1 MNWFEGIKYGIE
13 VAGREVRDPEVA
25 AQTRR
30 TRAPRSLGG
39 MRLRHSSDSGQ
50 GLVGGAMQTL
60 APLSADSEWRER
72 NLDNRALDRTS
83 PAKLL
88 ELLADISPEV
98 SKGLWDFLR
107 LCNPGFTATAMR
119 LSGNSPAPKAAQDA
133 LTALLNKLKTR
144 HGDTNV
150 VIGRLFIGAF
160 LRGAFAGELVLDKA
174 GRVPLDLATPDPGSF
189 QFKQVEDADLG
200 MVWQAGQWQK
210 GQWVPLDMETVRYV
224 PIDPFPGK
232 PHGRSLASPAL
243 FPCLFLITLLHDLKR
258 VVQQQGYP
266 RIDLS
271 IVLDK
276 FKQSMPDEAEDDP
289 EVFAT
294 WLKDITDQVSAAY
307 AQLEPD
313 DAYIHTDAVS
323 VNRPVGAVDSSS
335 LGAIDGLV
343 KLLERMATRALKSMP
358 LLMGTSEGTS
368 EANANRQWEIHAAGI
383 KALQHLCEGLLEHL
397 LTLAMQAQGFACTV
411 QFRFAELRAAEMLRD
426 AQTEEK
432 RINNARAKY
441 DYGWISQDEAS
452 QEVTG
457 HDADVP
463 EPRRKAAPASAPA
476 GEDLKADPGSD
487 R

>member
-1 MNWFEGIKYGIE
+1 MNVIEGIKYGIA
-13 VAGREVRDPEVA
+13 VAARREVIEPVVRAPA
-25 AQTRR
+25 RR
-30 TRAPRSLGG
+30 IRAPRTLGG
-39 MRLRHSSDSGQ
+39 MRLRHSSDHGQ
-50 GLVGGAMQTL
+50 GLIGNAMHTL
-60 APLSADSEWRER
+60 APLAADQTWRAQ

-107 LCNPGFTATAMR
+107 LCNPGYTATAMR
-119 LSGNSPAPKAAQDA
+119 LSGSGPAPKAAQDA
-133 LTALLNKLKTR
+133 LTALLNTLKTR

-160 LRGAFAGELVLDKA
+160 LRGAFAGELVLDKT
-174 GRVPLDLATPDPGSF
+174 GRVALDLATPDPSSF
-189 QFKQVEDADLG
+189 EFKQVDDPDLG
-200 MVWQAGQWQK
+200 VIWQAGQWQK
-210 GQWVPLDMETVRYV
+210 GQWVPLDIETVRYV
-224 PIDPFPGK
+224 PIDPFPGS
-232 PHGRSLASPAL
+232 PYGRSLASPAL

-266 RIDLS
+266 RLDLA
-271 IVLDK
+271 IQIEKLK
-276 FKQSMPDEAEDDP
+276 ASMPEEAEDDP
-289 EVFAT
+289 EMFAK
-294 WLKDITDQVSAAY
+294 WLDDLTTQVSAAY
-307 AQLEPD
+307 SALEPD
-313 DAYIHTDAVS
+313 DAYIHTDAVA
-323 VNRPVGAVDSSS
+323 VNRPVGAVDASS
-335 LGAIDGLV
+335 LGAIDSLV

-397 LTLAMQAQGFACTV
+397 LTLAMQAQGYACTV

-441 DYGWISQDEAS
+441 EAGWISQDEAA

-457 HDADVP
+457 HAADVP
-463 EPRRKAAPASAPA
+463 EPRSAAKAAQTQA
-476 GEDLKADPGSD
+476 DMQADPGSN